1 MLKMRKLMGALI
13 LEGVVQVAQD
23 AQDVFGP
30 HGGAVFSIEE
40 LGVVLQ
46 YWSVL
51 ISNFRIAR
59 NGRERR
65 FFTRYLAIS
74 MAIRN
79 H

>member
-1 MLKMRKLMGALI
+1 MRKLMGALI

-30 HGGAVFSIEE
+30 HGGGAVFSIEE